1 MKTPSPQSKESP
13 QPQATAH
20 AFVTFLMLN
29 DNYLP
34 GALTL
39 GYSLLK
45 QQVSGALVC
54 LITPGVSPQGRRA
67 LELIFDQVLEVDLI
81 YVPHA
86 RRQERQDRPYFF
98 TRLNALRLG
107 RDGDLGCDFEKI
119 IVIDADVLP
128 IRDYDSLATLD
139 TPAGVIN
146 ERKSH
151 FVETDA
157 SGAHVIPDSVKRDGT
172 WIWHRMYGESCP
184 HGEPIPADITDRVE
198 SEPGNMGINGS
209 LFVLEPSMDE
219 LTLIRSDVERP
230 EMRRLV
236 GDLFDWPDMQ
246 YMTMRWSGQWTS
258 IDARYSGLSGYPDL
272 TLLCGTHFAGFKPW
286 YFNRGKAMKQY
297 SRYPDF
303 QLWFQVYEEM
313 VTEGPQLLRFRKLDR
328 LLKSVRK
335 LRTTDST
342 R

>member
-151 FVETDA
+151 FVGNRRQRRPRHPGFGEA
-157 SGAHVIPDSVKRDGT
+157 GRHVDLAPYVR
-172 WIWHRMYGESCP
+172 GELS
-184 HGEPIPADITDRVE
+184 
-198 SEPGNMGINGS
+198 S
-209 LFVLEPSMDE
+209 
-219 LTLIRSDVERP
+219 
-230 EMRRLV
+230 RR
-236 GDLFDWPDMQ
+236 
-246 YMTMRWSGQWTS
+246 
-258 IDARYSGLSGYPDL
+258 AYSGG
-272 TLLCGTHFAGFKPW
+272 H
-286 YFNRGKAMKQY
+286 NRQG
-297 SRYPDF
+297 R
-303 QLWFQVYEEM
+303 E
-313 VTEGPQLLRFRKLDR
+313 
-328 LLKSVRK
+328 
-335 LRTTDST
+335 
-342 R
+342 